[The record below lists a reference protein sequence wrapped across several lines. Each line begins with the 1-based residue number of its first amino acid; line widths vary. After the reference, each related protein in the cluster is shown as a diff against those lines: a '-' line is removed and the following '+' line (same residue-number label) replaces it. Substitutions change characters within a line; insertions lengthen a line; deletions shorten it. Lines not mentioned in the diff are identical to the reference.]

1 MALCEVYGKSITSLF
16 EMTFM
21 TYLAA
26 PLPKQAS
33 AHQLQVKL
41 KINEMQKANIYSDA
55 NLRMTKPCLP
65 FTADTTHCIY

>member
-1 MALCEVYGKSITSLF
+1 
-16 EMTFM
+16 M

-26 PLPKQAS
+26 SLPKQAS
-33 AHQLQVKL
+33 AHQLLVKL

-65 FTADTTHCIY
+65 FTADTTHCIH